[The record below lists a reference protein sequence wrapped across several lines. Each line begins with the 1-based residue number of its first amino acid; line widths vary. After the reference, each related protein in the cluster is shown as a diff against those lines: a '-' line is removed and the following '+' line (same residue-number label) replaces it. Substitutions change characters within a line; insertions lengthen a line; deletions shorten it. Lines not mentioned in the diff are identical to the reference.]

1 MANDIKVFEHD
12 EFGQIRTV
20 LINDQTW
27 FVGKDVARALGYANG
42 SRDINRHV
50 EIEDKVLRKLP
61 QYQNGS
67 LVSNTVLINESGLYS
82 LILSSKL
89 PKAKKFKRW
98 VTSDV
103 LPSIRNTGAYIASNR
118 LDELD
123 DRVKKLES
131 KTVIGKAQKP
141 IVGVNTSEIAF
152 SLGISPKALFE
163 FLRSTGVANRKWD
176 KYESHDDYVGFGY
189 IQNARVA
196 YERCYEKRIKFWTLK
211 GVWFV
216 MDLYNKRQAN
226 N

>member
-1 MANDIKVFEHD
+1 MDLKVFD
-12 EFGQIRTV
+12 NLEFGQIRTV
-20 LINDQTW
+20 MINGVPH

-103 LPSIRNTGAYIASNR
+103 LPSIRNTGYYINEKEFKNLER
-118 LDELD
+118 
-123 DRVKKLES
+123 RIIKLES

-152 SLGISPKALFE
+152 SLGISPKALFK

-176 KYESHDDYVGFGY
+176 KYELHDDYVGFGY

-196 YERCYEKRIKFWTLK
+196 YERCYAKRIKFWTLK

-216 MDLYNKRQAN
+216 MDLYNKKASQ
-226 N
+226 

>member
-1 MANDIKVFEHD
+1 MNNDIKIFD
-12 EFGQIRTV
+12 NLEFGQIRTV
-20 LINDQTW
+20 MINGVAH

-103 LPSIRNTGAYIASNR
+103 LPSIRNTGYYINEKEFKNLER
-118 LDELD
+118 
-123 DRVKKLES
+123 RIIKLES

-152 SLGISPKALFE
+152 SLGISPKALFK

-176 KYESHDDYVGFGY
+176 KYELHDDYVGFGY
-189 IQNARVA
+189 TQNTRVA
-196 YERCYEKRIKFWTLK
+196 YERCYVKRIKFWTLK

-216 MDLYNKRQAN
+216 MDLYNKRASQ
-226 N
+226 